1 MSDTTIKN
9 VQNLRQLTEEEQNQE
24 WQRRQ
29 MKIFERTAEMT
40 EWAYEQWRA
49 CVEVCAIAPAREY
62 AKIFA
67 QLRSL
72 PIPYA
77 WYAGGRAI

>member
-1 MSDTTIKN
+1 MSDTTIN
-9 VQNLRQLTEEEQNQE
+9 DVQDLRQLTEEEQNRE
-24 WQRRQ
+24 WQHRQ

-49 CVEVCAIAPAREY
+49 CVEVRALEQAKGY
-62 AKIFA
+62 AKMFA

-77 WYAGGRAI
+77 WYGGRAI

>member
-1 MSDTTIKN
+1 MSDTTIKD

-49 CVEVCAIAPAREY
+49 CAEVRALEQAREY
-62 AKIFA
+62 AKMFA

-72 PIPYA
+72 PMPYA
-77 WYAGGRAI
+77 WYRGRAI

>member
-1 MSDTTIKN
+1 MSDTTIKDM
-9 VQNLRQLTEEEQNQE
+9 QNLRQLTEEEQNRHPH
-24 WQRRQ
+24 RRQ

-40 EWAYEQWRA
+40 EWAYEQWSA
-49 CVEVCAIAPAREY
+49 CVEIRALAQAGEY
-62 AKIFA
+62 VKLFA

-77 WYAGGRAI
+77 WYGGSTI

>member
-1 MSDTTIKN
+1 MSDTTIKD

-29 MKIFERTAEMT
+29 MKMFERTAEMT
-40 EWAYEQWRA
+40 EWAYEQWRSCA
-49 CVEVCAIAPAREY
+49 EVCALAQAREY

-67 QLRSL
+67 RLRSL

-77 WYAGGRAI
+77 WYGGRAI

>member
-1 MSDTTIKN
+1 MSDTTIKD
-9 VQNLRQLTEEEQNQE
+9 VQNLRQLTEEEQNRE
-24 WQRRQ
+24 WQHRQ

-40 EWAYEQWRA
+40 EWAYGRWRA
-49 CVEVCAIAPAREY
+49 CVEDGALAQAREY
-62 AKIFA
+62 AKMFA

-77 WYAGGRAI
+77 WYGGHAI

>member
-1 MSDTTIKN
+1 MSDTTIKD
-9 VQNLRQLTEEEQNQE
+9 VQDLRQLTEEEQNWE
-24 WQRRQ
+24 WQHRQ

-49 CVEVCAIAPAREY
+49 CVEVCALAQAREY
-62 AKIFA
+62 ANMFA

-77 WYAGGRAI
+77 WYGGRAI

>member
-1 MSDTTIKN
+1 MSDTTIKD
-9 VQNLRQLTEEEQNQE
+9 VQDLRQLTEEEQNRE

-29 MKIFERTAEMT
+29 MEMFERTAEMT
-40 EWAYEQWRA
+40 EWAYERWRA
-49 CVEVCAIAPAREY
+49 CVRARNPEQAREY
-62 AKIFA
+62 AKMFA

-77 WYAGGRAI
+77 WYGGRAV

>member
-1 MSDTTIKN
+1 MSDTTIKD

-40 EWAYEQWRA
+40 EWAYERWSA
-49 CVEVCAIAPAREY
+49 CVEDCALAQAREY
-62 AKIFA
+62 ANMFA
-67 QLRSL
+67 QLRCL
-72 PIPYA
+72 PLPYA
-77 WYAGGRAI
+77 WYGGHAI

>member
-1 MSDTTIKN
+1 MSDTTIKDI
-9 VQNLRQLTEEEQNQE
+9 QNLRQLTEEEQNQE

-29 MKIFERTAEMT
+29 IKIFERTAEMT
-40 EWAYEQWRA
+40 EWAYEQWTA
-49 CVEVCAIAPAREY
+49 CAEVCAREQAREH

-77 WYAGGRAI
+77 WYGGRAI

>member
-1 MSDTTIKN
+1 MSDTTIKD

-49 CVEVCAIAPAREY
+49 CAEVRALEQAREY
-62 AKIFA
+62 ATMFA

-77 WYAGGRAI
+77 WYGGRAI

>member
-1 MSDTTIKN
+1 MSDTTIKD

-29 MKIFERTAEMT
+29 IKIFERTAEMT
-40 EWAYEQWRA
+40 EWALAQ
-49 CVEVCAIAPAREY
+49 AREY
-62 AKIFA
+62 AKMFA
-67 QLRSL
+67 QLRCL

-77 WYAGGRAI
+77 WYGGCTI

>member
-1 MSDTTIKN
+1 MSNTTIKD

-29 MKIFERTAEMT
+29 MKIFERTVEMT

-49 CVEVCAIAPAREY
+49 CVEVRAIAQAREY

-67 QLRSL
+67 QLRSQ

-77 WYAGGRAI
+77 WYGGRAI